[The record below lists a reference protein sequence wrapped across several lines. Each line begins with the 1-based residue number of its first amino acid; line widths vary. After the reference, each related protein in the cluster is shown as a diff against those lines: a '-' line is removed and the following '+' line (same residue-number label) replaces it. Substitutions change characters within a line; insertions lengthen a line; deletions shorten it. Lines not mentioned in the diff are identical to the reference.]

1 MERLID
7 HPHAPLRA
15 KARAFTSGTP
25 ARPPYQLEITT
36 FGEFSIRRSD
46 GGAVSD
52 RVRGG
57 RVQQLVARLLTD
69 AAPLRT
75 SIADRLWPD
84 LGEKQAGAN
93 LRVTLASLLDSI
105 EPGRRSGTSWF
116 VRSDDGRLRLGHD
129 SVEVDLRRFD
139 GHVAAAREA
148 ERAGR
153 LTESLMQHRL
163 AFELYRGE
171 FMPGVTDADVEQERL
186 RLQTLAYSSGC
197 RLCELLLAKGEPEEA
212 LRAAVAAARI
222 DPLAERAR
230 RTEIRSHLALG
241 SALAARSA
249 ARHLRA
255 MLHDERLSADR
266 ETEALLA
273 KADPIDPSASL

>member
-1 MERLID
+1 M
-7 HPHAPLRA
+7 
-15 KARAFTSGTP
+15 
-25 ARPPYQLEITT
+25 
-36 FGEFSIRRSD
+36 
-46 GGAVSD
+46 
-52 RVRGG
+52 
-57 RVQQLVARLLTD
+57 LL
-69 AAPLRT
+69 P
-75 SIADRLWPD
+75 
-84 LGEKQAGAN
+84 
-93 LRVTLASLLDSI
+93 
-105 EPGRRSGTSWF
+105 
-116 VRSDDGRLRLGHD
+116 
-129 SVEVDLRRFD
+129 
-139 GHVAAAREA
+139 REA